1 MKITLPYVQVYKS
14 RGKDYTYYRRGGL
27 RQRIKSATG
36 TTEWL
41 EEYKRIH
48 AAFEAGSPEEGFYK
62 GTVGWLIDDY
72 KVSHDFKRLAKETKK
87 DYLRTLDVFREKLG
101 KYDWSKIT
109 PEFCIKLR
117 DKNSDVPSR
126 ANKYLSMISVLGA
139 RAVLFGFAEKV
150 PSEHVKKLRLGAGKR
165 AWNPEELLKFEAECD
180 NEPILTAYYLALYT
194 GQRRSDVL
202 SMQWGMIDKDV
213 MMVKQNKTGE
223 QLWIPLHPVLKE
235 YLSALKKTSTF
246 IVPTRTGTAYT
257 GDGFETS
264 WRRQIQKV
272 GIAGTKENPQC
283 TFHGLRRNAA
293 VALQEAGCTDSEIM
307 AITGHRTSAMVRLY
321 TRDARQ
327 KKLAENA
334 VRKLQQNK
342 QEEK

>member
-1 MKITLPYVQVYKS
+1 MKIHLPYVKAYKS
-14 RGKDYTYYRRGGL
+14 RNKYYTYYRRSGL
-27 RQRIKSATG
+27 EQRIRSSFG
-36 TTEWL
+36 TPEWQ
-41 EEYKRIH
+41 EEYNRIH
-48 AAFEAGSPEEGFYK
+48 LSFETGAIDTGFYK
-62 GTVGWLIDDY
+62 GSVGWLIGDY
-72 KVSHDFKRLAKETKK
+72 IASHDFKRLAEETKK
-87 DYLRTLDVFREKLG
+87 DYLRTLDVFKEKIG
-101 KYDWSKIT
+101 KQDWSKIT
-109 PEFCIKLR
+109 PEYCVKLR

-139 RAVLFGFAEKV
+139 RAVLFGLAEKV
-150 PSEHVKKLRLGAGKR
+150 PSEHVKKLRLGVGKR
-165 AWNPEELLKFEAECD
+165 AWKPEELLRFEAECD

-202 SMQWGMIDKDV
+202 SMQWGMIEQDV

-223 QLWIPLHPVLKE
+223 QLWIPLHPILKE
-235 YLSALKKTSTF
+235 YLTTLEKTSTF

-264 WRRQIQKV
+264 WRRQIQKI
-272 GIAGTKENPQC
+272 GIAGTKDNPQC

-334 VRKLQQNK
+334 VKKLK
-342 QEEK
+342 KKK